1 MTTYIL
7 IENIEREETIKLILP
22 DINVY
27 SKFVSLESIL
37 PVQYNT
43 YQNGEDRLFRYDIVD
58 RKNWLVAK
66 LKYGLVFEEHE
77 DNSNT

>member
-7 IENIEREETIKLILP
+7 IKGTEREETVKLILP
-22 DINVY
+22 NVNVCE
-27 SKFVSLESIL
+27 KFVSLEKIL

-43 YQNGEDRLFRYDIVD
+43 YQNDEDRLFRYDIID
-58 RKNWLVAK
+58 RKKWLVAK

-77 DNSNT
+77 DN